1 MTFPG
6 SRLGHGLC
14 FRFRHTEVGKM
25 SFAEKTPLSVSKEL
39 RYALLLH
46 RVRAGIAAQKPVVSH
61 APKAASGTRRRV
73 S

>member
-1 MTFPG
+1 
-6 SRLGHGLC
+6 
-14 FRFRHTEVGKM
+14 M